1 LSNKSNN
8 DGYSERIEKAMSHDR
23 PFVTDDRPSNGSN
36 GMSPRDLTG
45 ASPFATRP
53 GTDGPTDLQDIARRT
68 VGQHRWAILAL
79 VLIGAAIAGFAHG
92 GAQTYTATTR
102 VVLDTPDPT
111 TRSEAIAISD
121 TVQAIATS
129 PTLVRAAVQAAHIKN
144 RDPLDIAEHH
154 VSVTGLGSSA
164 IVSLSVSDAKPGVA
178 AALANAISQRVIL
191 TREQFAS
198 GTRDHELATLEH
210 QTTRLSAR
218 IAAANVRIDALNS
231 QIAQTTG
238 AQGAALRARRDAV
251 LRQSDFL
258 TQQRGVL
265 ESERVSILGA
275 AALRPRPSV
284 VAEAT
289 PPLQPDSSGRLQYM
303 VLGGLL
309 GLIIG
314 VGLAALSELIRPTV
328 VGGDALAR
336 QFGVPVLGTLRTSRA
351 GLIDEREVAAAAGH
365 VRLAARAAG
374 VHRVELVGSP
384 GGDLTAPL
392 ATLRDATAASGLE
405 VVMAG
410 SGAAATDGVSDPDA
424 GYPGQ
429 AGVVLITP
437 YSMRRSEIVEMGY
450 LVAFRRATLLGV
462 ITQTRPGPMSGRF
475 SRPITP
481 NVAHDPA

>member
-1 LSNKSNN
+1 
-8 DGYSERIEKAMSHDR
+8 
-23 PFVTDDRPSNGSN
+23 
-36 GMSPRDLTG
+36 MSPRGFIG

-79 VLIGAAIAGFAHG
+79 VLAGAAIAGFAHG

-129 PTLVRAAVQAAHIKN
+129 PTVVREAVRAAHIKN
-144 RDPLDIAEHH
+144 RDPIDIAEHH
-154 VSVTGLGSSA
+154 VSVSGLGSSA
-164 IVSLSVSDAKPGVA
+164 IVSLSVSDANPGIA
-178 AALANAISQRVIL
+178 SALANAISQRVIL
-191 TREQFAS
+191 AREQFAS
-198 GTRDHELATLEH
+198 GTRDQELTTLER
-210 QTTRLSAR
+210 QTTALSAR
-218 IAAANVRIDALNS
+218 IAASNVKIDALNNE
-231 QIAQTTG
+231 IAQAAG
-238 AQGAALRARRDAV
+238 AQGAALRARRDGA
-251 LRQSDFL
+251 LQQSDFL

-275 AALRPRPSV
+275 SALRPRPSV

-336 QFGVPVLGTLRTSRA
+336 QFGVPVLGSLRTSRA
-351 GLIDEREVAAAAGH
+351 GIVDDRDVAAAAGH

-374 VHRVELVGSP
+374 VRRVELLGPP
-384 GGDLTAPL
+384 GGDITAPL
-392 ATLRDATAASGLE
+392 ATLRDATAISGLE

-410 SGAAATDGVSDPDA
+410 PEAAVSDGVADRDDEYPD
-424 GYPGQ
+424 Q

-437 YSMRRSEIVEMGY
+437 HSMRRSEIVDMGY
-450 LVAFRRATLLGV
+450 LVAFRRATVLGV
-462 ITQTRPGPMSGRF
+462 ITQTRSGLMSGR
-475 SRPITP
+475 SRGRVTP
-481 NVAHDPA
+481 TVAHDCPTR

>member
-1 LSNKSNN
+1 
-8 DGYSERIEKAMSHDR
+8 MSHDR

-36 GMSPRDLTG
+36 GMSPRGLTG

-121 TVQAIATS
+121 TVQAIA
-129 PTLVRAAVQAAHIKN
+129 
-144 RDPLDIAEHH
+144 LDIAEHH

-198 GTRDHELATLEH
+198 GTRDQELATLER
-210 QTTRLSAR
+210 QTTSLSAR

-238 AQGAALRARRDAV
+238 AEGAALRARRDAV

-351 GLIDEREVAAAAGH
+351 GVIDERELTAAAGH

-374 VHRVELVGSP
+374 VRRVELVGSP
-384 GGDLTAPL
+384 GGDITAPL
-392 ATLRDATAASGLE
+392 ARLRDATAASGLE

-410 SGAAATDGVSDPDA
+410 SGFAATDGVSDLDAEYPD
-424 GYPGQ
+424 Q

-437 YSMRRSEIVEMGY
+437 HSMKRSEIVDMGY

-462 ITQTRPGPMSGRF
+462 ITQTRPGRMSGRF
-475 SRPITP
+475 SRPVTP
-481 NVAHDPA
+481 NVAHDAA

>member
-1 LSNKSNN
+1 
-8 DGYSERIEKAMSHDR
+8 
-23 PFVTDDRPSNGSN
+23 
-36 GMSPRDLTG
+36 
-45 ASPFATRP
+45 
-53 GTDGPTDLQDIARRT
+53 
-68 VGQHRWAILAL
+68 
-79 VLIGAAIAGFAHG
+79 
-92 GAQTYTATTR
+92 

-111 TRSEAIAISD
+111 SRNEAIAISD

-129 PTLVRAAVQAAHIKN
+129 PTLVGAAVRAAHVKN

-154 VSVTGLGSSA
+154 VSVSGLGSSA
-164 IVSLSVSDAKPGVA
+164 IVSLSVSDANPGVA

-191 TREQFAS
+191 AREQFAS
-198 GTRDHELATLEH
+198 GTRDQELTTLER
-210 QTTRLSAR
+210 QTTSLSAR
-218 IAAANVRIDALNS
+218 IASANVRIDALNN

-238 AQGAALRARRDAV
+238 VQEAALRARRDAV

-289 PPLQPDSSGRLQYM
+289 PPLHPDPSGRLQYM

-336 QFGVPVLGTLRTSRA
+336 QFGVPVLGTLRTDRA
-351 GLIDEREVAAAAGH
+351 GVVDEREVAAAAGH

-384 GGDLTAPL
+384 DGVTAPL

-405 VVMAG
+405 VVIAG
-410 SGAAATDGVSDPDA
+410 SGAAVTDGVADLDAEYPD
-424 GYPGQ
+424 Q

-437 YSMRRSEIVEMGY
+437 HSMRRSEIVEMGY

-462 ITQTRPGPMSGRF
+462 ITQTGPGLLSGWF
-475 SRPITP
+475 SGPITP

>member
-1 LSNKSNN
+1 
-8 DGYSERIEKAMSHDR
+8 M
-23 PFVTDDRPSNGSN
+23 
-36 GMSPRDLTG
+36 
-45 ASPFATRP
+45 
-53 GTDGPTDLQDIARRT
+53 
-68 VGQHRWAILAL
+68 
-79 VLIGAAIAGFAHG
+79 
-92 GAQTYTATTR
+92 
-102 VVLDTPDPT
+102 
-111 TRSEAIAISD
+111 
-121 TVQAIATS
+121 
-129 PTLVRAAVQAAHIKN
+129 
-144 RDPLDIAEHH
+144 
-154 VSVTGLGSSA
+154 SVTGLGSSA

-198 GTRDHELATLEH
+198 GTRDQELATLER
-210 QTTRLSAR
+210 QTTSLSAR

-238 AQGAALRARRDAV
+238 AEAALRARRDAV

-275 AALRPRPSV
+275 AALRLRPSV

-289 PPLQPDSSGRLQYM
+289 PPLQSDSSGRWRYM

-336 QFGVPVLGTLRTSRA
+336 QFGVPVLGMLRTSRA
-351 GLIDEREVAAAAGH
+351 GVFDEREVAAAAGH

-374 VHRVELVGSP
+374 VRRVELVGSP
-384 GGDLTAPL
+384 GGDITAPL

-410 SGAAATDGVSDPDA
+410 SGAAATDGVSYLDA
-424 GYPGQ
+424 EYLDQ

-437 YSMRRSEIVEMGY
+437 HSMRRSEIVDMGY
-450 LVAFRRATLLGV
+450 LVAFRRAPLLGV
-462 ITQTRPGPMSGRF
+462 ITQTRPGRLSGRF
-475 SRPITP
+475 SRPVTP

>member
-1 LSNKSNN
+1 LANKSNN
-8 DGYSERIEKAMSHDR
+8 DRTSERTELAMSHDR

-36 GMSPRDLTG
+36 GVSPRGLTG

-79 VLIGAAIAGFAHG
+79 VLIGAAIAGIAHG
-92 GAQTYTATTR
+92 GARTYTATTR

-111 TRSEAIAISD
+111 SRNEAIAISD

-144 RDPLDIAEHH
+144 RDSLDIAEHH
-154 VSVTGLGSSA
+154 VSVLGLGSSA
-164 IVSLSVSDAKPGVA
+164 IVSLSVSDANPRVA
-178 AALANAISQRVIL
+178 ALLANAISQRVIL
-191 TREQFAS
+191 AREQFAS
-198 GTRDHELATLEH
+198 GTRDQELTTLER

-218 IAAANVRIDALNS
+218 IAASNVRIDTLNS
-231 QIAQTTG
+231 QIAQATG
-238 AQGAALRARRDAV
+238 AQGVALRASRDAA

-258 TQQRGVL
+258 TQQRSVL

-275 AALRPRPSV
+275 SALRPQPSV

-289 PPLQPDSSGRLQYM
+289 PPLHSDPSGRFQYM

-351 GLIDEREVAAAAGH
+351 GIVDDRDVAAAAGH

-374 VHRVELVGSP
+374 VRRVELVGPP
-384 GGDLTAPL
+384 GSDITAPL
-392 ATLRDATAASGLE
+392 AILRDATAASGLE

-410 SGAAATDGVSDPDA
+410 SGAAVTDGADREVEYPD
-424 GYPGQ
+424 Q

-437 YSMRRSEIVEMGY
+437 QSMRRSEIVDMGY
-450 LVAFRRATLLGV
+450 LVAFRRATVLGV
-462 ITQTRPGPMSGRF
+462 ITQTRPGLMSGRF
-475 SRPITP
+475 SGRVAPT
-481 NVAHDPA
+481 VAHNPA

>member
-1 LSNKSNN
+1 
-8 DGYSERIEKAMSHDR
+8 M
-23 PFVTDDRPSNGSN
+23 
-36 GMSPRDLTG
+36 G
-45 ASPFATRP
+45 ASPFAARP

-68 VGQHRWAILAL
+68 VGQHRWVILAL
-79 VLIGAAIAGFAHG
+79 VLLGAAIAGIAHG

-111 TRSEAIAISD
+111 SRNEAIAISD

-129 PTLVRAAVQAAHIKN
+129 PTLVSAAVRAAHVKN

-154 VSVTGLGSSA
+154 VSVSGLGSSA
-164 IVSLSVSDAKPGVA
+164 IVSVSVSDANPGVA

-191 TREQFAS
+191 AREQFAS
-198 GTRDHELATLEH
+198 GTRDQELATLER
-210 QTTRLSAR
+210 QTTSLSSR
-218 IAAANVRIDALNS
+218 IASANVRIDALNS
-231 QIAQTTG
+231 QIAATTG
-238 AQGAALRARRDAV
+238 VQGAALRARRDAV
-251 LRQSDFL
+251 MRQSDFL

-275 AALRPRPSV
+275 AALRPQPSV

-289 PPLQPDSSGRLQYM
+289 PPLHPDPSGRLQYM

-351 GLIDEREVAAAAGH
+351 GVVDERQVAAAAGH

-374 VHRVELVGSP
+374 VRRVELVGSP
-384 GGDLTAPL
+384 DGDVTAPL
-392 ATLRDATAASGLE
+392 ASLRDATASSGLE
-405 VVMAG
+405 VLMAG
-410 SGAAATDGVSDPDA
+410 SGAVTDGVADLDAEYPD
-424 GYPGQ
+424 Q

-437 YSMRRSEIVEMGY
+437 HSMRRSEIVEMGY

-462 ITQTRPGPMSGRF
+462 ITQTGPGHMSGWF
-475 SRPITP
+475 SGRVTP

>member
-1 LSNKSNN
+1 LSNKSKN
-8 DGYSERIEKAMSHDR
+8 DGSERNEKAMSYDS
-23 PFVTDDRPSNGSN
+23 PFVTDDRHSNGSN
-36 GMSPRDLTG
+36 GVSPRGFTG

-68 VGQHRWAILAL
+68 VGQHRWAIIAL
-79 VLIGAAIAGFAHG
+79 VLIGAAIAGIAHG

-129 PTLVRAAVQAAHIKN
+129 PTLVRAAVRAAHIKN

-154 VSVTGLGSSA
+154 VSVSGLGSSA
-164 IVSLSVSDAKPGVA
+164 IVSLSVSDARPGIA

-191 TREQFAS
+191 AREQFAS
-198 GTRDHELATLEH
+198 GTRDQELTTLER
-210 QTTRLSAR
+210 QSTALSAR
-218 IAAANVRIDALNS
+218 IAAANVRVDALNS
-231 QIAQTTG
+231 QIAQATG

-265 ESERVSILGA
+265 DSERVSILGA
-275 AALRPRPSV
+275 TALRPRPSV

-289 PPLQPDSSGRLQYM
+289 TPLHPDPSGRLQYM

-336 QFGVPVLGTLRTSRA
+336 QFGVPVLGRLRTSRS
-351 GLIDEREVAAAAGH
+351 GVLDERDVAAAAGH

-384 GGDLTAPL
+384 DGDVSASL

-410 SGAAATDGVSDPDA
+410 SGAAADPDA
-424 GYPGQ
+424 EYSDQ

-437 YSMRRSEIVEMGY
+437 RSMRRSEIVEMGY

-462 ITQTRPGPMSGRF
+462 ITQNKLGPMSGWF
-475 SRPITP
+475 SGSATP